1 VAVRRVLITGA
12 ANFWGTRA
20 AAALAAVP
28 GGFEVVGL
36 DTRPR
41 DPDLPAAVEYVQDDV
56 RSSRLPGLLRGHQID
71 TVVHNDILQFA
82 EPGRSSRSLHDIN
95 VIGTLSLLTACE
107 RLPSLRSIV
116 VRGSAAIYGSE
127 PSAPAFFTEDM
138 ARRYP
143 LRTRFQ
149 RDIGE
154 LENLFETF
162 ARRHPAV
169 TCTMLRYQPVIGSAL
184 DTPITALARARVVPT
199 MLGFDPR
206 IQLLHEDDSVDGLV
220 AAIHRPVHGA
230 VNVAGEGTVSLQR
243 MLRRLGR
250 PSLPIA
256 APLFATVTGAAHRL
270 GLPPV
275 SADTMRYL
283 RYGRGVDIT
292 RLVEEVG
299 FRPRYSTADAVEA
312 VLRSVREAKGAA
324 A

>member
-1 VAVRRVLITGA
+1 VLITGV
-12 ANFWGTRA
+12 ANFWGQRLVG
-20 AAALAAVP
+20 ALADDPAV
-28 GGFEVVGL
+28 ERVVGL
-36 DTRPR
+36 DTRP
-41 DPDLPAAVEYVQDDV
+41 PPAPLATRIEYVQADV
-56 RSSRLPGLLRGHQID
+56 RAPELPALLRGHEID

-95 VIGTLSLLTACE
+95 VIGTLSLLTACD
-107 RLPSLRSIV
+107 RIDTLRTIV

-169 TCTMLRYQPVIGSAL
+169 TCTMLRYQPVIGASL
-184 DTPITALARARVVPT
+184 DTPITRLARARVVPT
-199 MLGFDPR
+199 ILGFDPR
-206 IQLLHEDDSVDGLV
+206 IQLLHEDDSVDALAAAV
-220 AAIHRPVHGA
+220 AHPVRGP

-243 MLRRLGR
+243 MLRRFGR
-250 PSLPIA
+250 PSVPIA
-256 APLFATVTGAAHRL
+256 PPLFGTVAGAGARL
-270 GLPPV
+270 GLPPI
-275 SADTMRYL
+275 SADTVRYL

-292 RLVEEVG
+292 KLVDEVG
-299 FRPRYSTADAVEA
+299 FRPRYTTPEAVEA
-312 VLRSVREAKGAA
+312 VLHSVRASGVAA
-324 A
+324 